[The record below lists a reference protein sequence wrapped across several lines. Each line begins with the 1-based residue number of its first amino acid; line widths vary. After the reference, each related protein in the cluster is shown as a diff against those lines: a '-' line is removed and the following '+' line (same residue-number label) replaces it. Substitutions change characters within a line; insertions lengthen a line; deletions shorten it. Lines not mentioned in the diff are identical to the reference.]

1 MSGLSLTNTKSLND
15 RKKNELRAHTILKL
29 VYMMF
34 FIRALIYQQ
43 VMLSLNLFEYLQIN
57 VLLWLKHS

>member
-15 RKKNELRAHTILKL
+15 RKKHELRAHTILKL

-34 FIRALIYQQ
+34 LIRVLIYQQ